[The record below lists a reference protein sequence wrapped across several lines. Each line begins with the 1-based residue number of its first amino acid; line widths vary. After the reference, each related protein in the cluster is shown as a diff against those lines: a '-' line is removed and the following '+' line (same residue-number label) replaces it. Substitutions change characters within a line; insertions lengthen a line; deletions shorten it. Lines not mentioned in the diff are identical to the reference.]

1 MERLTKKD
9 GANRN
14 FVDVKRFDDD
24 EWIISEMADVV
35 TIKFSSKAID
45 KLAEFEDFMEANKFE
60 GIEELQKAL
69 NGEFEHIFD
78 EKHKIW
84 IKTIEDKTY
93 VEKRNRILEERWQ
106 NLKEWLSIKWFAE
119 NADLS
124 LGDVIRKIKELEKE

>member
-24 EWIISEMADVV
+24 EWIISEMADGV

-45 KLAEFEDFMEANKFE
+45 KLSDFEDFMEANKFE
-60 GIEELQKAL
+60 NIEELQNAL

-119 NADLS
+119 SADLS